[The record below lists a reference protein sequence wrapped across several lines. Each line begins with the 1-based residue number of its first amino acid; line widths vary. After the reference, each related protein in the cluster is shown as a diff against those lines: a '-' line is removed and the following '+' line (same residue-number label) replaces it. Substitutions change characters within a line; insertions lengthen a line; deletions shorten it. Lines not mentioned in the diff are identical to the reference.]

1 MKKIMSLVLAVTLLI
16 TVFGGLTVFAADAS
30 GIPDGYTV
38 VAAVSGSNDAYGWKV
53 DGTKLYIYYTGA
65 PVAYTSSTYTQRPW
79 QSKVASIKEVVIQ
92 GTPTAIGAYSFYQMS
107 NLEKVTFAAP
117 AKCINS

>member
-53 DGTKLYIYYTGA
+53 DGTTLYIYYTGD
-65 PVAYTSSTYTQRPW
+65 PVAYTSSTYTQRP
-79 QSKVASIKEVVIQ
+79 
-92 GTPTAIGAYSFYQMS
+92 
-107 NLEKVTFAAP
+107 
-117 AKCINS
+117 